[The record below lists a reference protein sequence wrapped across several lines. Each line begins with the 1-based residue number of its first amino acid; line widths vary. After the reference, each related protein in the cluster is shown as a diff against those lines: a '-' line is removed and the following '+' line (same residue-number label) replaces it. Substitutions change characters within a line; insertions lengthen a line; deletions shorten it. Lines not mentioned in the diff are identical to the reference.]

1 MAGEISKAKYEK
13 GILSWNSMDAPILS
27 TFLGKT
33 VVVTGR
39 DKNGVS
45 QQIVA
50 KVERL
55 NMDKTKTKISL
66 TTKGVRSVGATARD
80 VVDLNKKNVEL
91 YNVSINYPYMK
102 RVVAMCIDG
111 KVNKKSKSSIWVEEI
126 TPLKRVVK
134 VENDKVTSE
143 NANKFLKKFVDKKS
157 KAVLQTNRGNIYGE
171 IILSQTNGKWASKF
185 KKDQMYPVNF
195 ELVELEVIGI
205 LWYHGMCRPPPPVHA
220 VDFSAGENLTIW

>member
-13 GILSWNSMDAPILS
+13 GSLSWNSIDASNIS

-80 VVDLNKKNVEL
+80 VVDLNKKNFEWL
-91 YNVSINYPYMK
+91 YNVSINYPDMK
-102 RVVAMCIDG
+102 RVAMLSIDG

-143 NANKFLKKFVDKKS
+143 NASNFLKKFVGKKS
-157 KAVLQTNRGNIYGE
+157 KAVLQTNHGNINGE
-171 IILSQTNGKWASKF
+171 IIISSQTNGKWASKF
-185 KKDQMYPVNF
+185 KKDQMPHPVNF
-195 ELVELEVIGI
+195 ELVEFEVIGI
-205 LWYHGMCRPPPPVHA
+205 LWG
-220 VDFSAGENLTIW
+220 DWSDWSEFSW